1 MKFLVSCFKKIKLFC
16 FDNIFF
22 SSQSFSSLPA
32 FWPLSPAKDMEEAM
46 EGEEEA
52 VTVVVAMA
60 VVEVVVER
68 AVTHLSRILHQD
80 RVCFRNGIGVLNY

>member
-1 MKFLVSCFKKIKLFC
+1 
-16 FDNIFF
+16 
-22 SSQSFSSLPA
+22 
-32 FWPLSPAKDMEEAM
+32 MEEAM
-46 EGEEEA
+46 EVVVGEA

-80 RVCFRNGIGVLNY
+80 RVCLKSLIGVLNY